1 MHNLS
6 KLGYIQLV
14 YSVKDRTLQEILL
27 NLDKVVADPNE
38 LARWTWSI
46 ETTAK
51 SIGDDK
57 NGDITF
63 EYYSNEKIIKFFVKD
78 AKSRDFL
85 VKSIQIHLPLMPESV
100 LGFFSVFKYY
110 LRYVKF
116 DA

>member
-1 MHNLS
+1 MYL
-6 KLGYIQLV
+6 QLV
-14 YSVKDRTLQEILL
+14 YSVNDRTMQEILL
-27 NLDKVVADPNE
+27 TLNKVVIDASE

-78 AKSRDFL
+78 PKSRDNL
-85 VKSIQIHLPLMPESV
+85 IKSIQIHLPLIPESV
-100 LGFFSVFKYY
+100 QGFFSVFKYN
-110 LRYVKF
+110 LKKVKF
-116 DA
+116 DAL